1 MKGPKFGQYIIGD
14 TAVNR
19 LDPRTKIIACFII
32 IFSTLIIY
40 KWPVILVNIL
50 IIAAA
55 IHLAGIQPKLVLK
68 SIWRLW
74 LLLLL
79 TLIFQSLLTE
89 GKVILSLGSLT
100 VTQEGV
106 TLGIST
112 ILRLVILLLTSCLL
126 TSTTSTIQLAAGM
139 EAVFAPLRFLK
150 IPVNQFSMVISTA
163 LRFIP
168 DIIQEAETLTKAQKS
183 RGAPLNSPKVLERI
197 KGYFAVLIPLLANSL
212 QRAEDLAMAM
222 ESRCYTGGCSRS
234 RLSVLCFKR
243 NDYLVLVLLCIML
256 LFALVVR

>member
-1 MKGPKFGQYIIGD
+1 MKGPKFGQYTIGD
-14 TAVNR
+14 TIIHN

-40 KWPVILVNIL
+40 KWQVILANIL

-55 IHLAGIQPKLVLK
+55 IYLAGIRPKLVLR

-74 LLLLL
+74 LLFLL
-79 TLIFQSLLTE
+79 TFIFQSILTE
-89 GKVILSLGSLT
+89 GEILLILGSIT
-100 VTQEGV
+100 VTEQGV

-126 TSTTSTIQLAAGM
+126 TATTSTIQLASGM
-139 EAVFAPLRFLK
+139 EAVFSPLSYLK
-150 IPVNQFSMVISTA
+150 VPIHQFSMVISIA

-168 DIIQEAETLTKAQKS
+168 EIIQEAETISKAQMS
-183 RGAPLNSPKVLERI
+183 RGAPLNSPKVQEKI
-197 KGYFAVLIPLLANSL
+197 KAYFAVLIPLLANSL

-222 ESRCYTGGCSRS
+222 ESRCYTGDANRS
-234 RLSVLCFKR
+234 RLDVLSFMSG
-243 NDYLVLVLLCIML
+243 DYVTFVILAITL
-256 LFALVVR
+256 LFSLLI